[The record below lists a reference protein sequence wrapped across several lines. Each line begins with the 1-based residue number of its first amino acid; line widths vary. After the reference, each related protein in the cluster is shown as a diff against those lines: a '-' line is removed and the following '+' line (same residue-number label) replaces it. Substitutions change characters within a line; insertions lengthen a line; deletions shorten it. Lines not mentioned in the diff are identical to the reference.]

1 MHRSQSG
8 PRVWPLSGTI
18 PVIDRPFLDLSGRR
32 CVPHLVNGNGFP
44 FLRFKKPQSTY
55 LTRLIRDALHVKT
68 KHSNQLEDCSV
79 KVELGQNEDIWDENL
94 RLTCGVEFD
103 TRHCSWAQE
112 AKKEYDHIVNKQE
125 EIKRRRAYMGQKMY
139 EITQKEQALADMEK
153 AKRRSEKHRE
163 RYSRRLAQKS
173 SSPPRAEIPQ
183 RNSAISEAT

>member
-1 MHRSQSG
+1 MRLSRSG
-8 PRVWPLSGTI
+8 PRVWPFPGTI
-18 PVIDRPFLDLSGRR
+18 SILDRPFLNLSGRR

-55 LTRLIRDALHVKT
+55 LTRLIRDALHVRT

-94 RLTCGVEFD
+94 KLTCGVKFD
-103 TRHCSWAQE
+103 TGHSWARE
-112 AKKEYDHIVNKQE
+112 AKKEYDRTANKQQ
-125 EIKRRRAYMGQKMY
+125 EIRRRRADMGQKMY

-173 SSPPRAEIPQ
+173 SSLPRAEIPQ
-183 RNSAISEAT
+183 RNSATTEAT